1 MKSRTDRE
9 KGRKKRNRGGEEV
22 TALALFCVAL
32 FGGSVSAELPG
43 KAALIDEGV
52 RWHHVGAAK
61 EHTDLSDLQQQLN
74 ARDGAID
81 RARLIRGI
89 SDHWRRMPLSSISVK
104 GALELATLLTEGEQP
119 FEALELI
126 QRAQNQWANDPIV
139 ELGRGQVLYRLGQ
152 LSAARA
158 SFDSLYAKGVRS
170 PQLRYLLAMSL
181 WKEKPRDPSSLTR
194 AKALIDGLMGES
206 LTLRD
211 TLGLSM
217 DYLRGLSAELGAR
230 RQGR

>member
-1 MKSRTDRE
+1 M
-9 KGRKKRNRGGEEV
+9 
-22 TALALFCVAL
+22 LFCAAL

-43 KAALIDEGV
+43 KAALIDERV
-52 RWHHVGAAK
+52 RWHHVGATK
-61 EHTDLSDLQQQLN
+61 EPTDLSDLQQQLS

-81 RARLIRGI
+81 RARLVSGI
-89 SDHWRRMPLSSISVK
+89 SDNLRRVPLSSISVK

-126 QRAQNQWANDPIV
+126 QRAQKQWVNDPTL
-139 ELGRGQVLYRLGQ
+139 ELGRGQILYRLGQ

-158 SFDSLYAKGVRS
+158 SFDSLYARGLRS

-181 WKEKPRDPSSLTR
+181 WKERPRDPSTLTR

-206 LTLRD
+206 PMLRD
-211 TLGLSM
+211 TLGLSV
-217 DYLRGLSAELGAR
+217 DYLRELSAELGAR
-230 RQGR
+230 LQGR